1 MSVGYFD
8 QENTSS
14 KQIDSSHF
22 FLVDTVYAL
31 ICRGKIYDLW
41 VMKSCDFQ
49 SGGELCEPLD
59 NKRDLIGKEGWGKT
73 FCILSDCQHTKCLQS
88 DWSRRVQYWSHG
100 TLSDNIVLFDKKKK
114 HSISGLRKNRNV
126 VFFIF

>member
-1 MSVGYFD
+1 
-8 QENTSS
+8 
-14 KQIDSSHF
+14 
-22 FLVDTVYAL
+22 
-31 ICRGKIYDLW
+31 
-41 VMKSCDFQ
+41 MKSCDFQ

-88 DWSRRVQYWSHG
+88 DWSRRVQYWSHC
-100 TLSDNIVLFDKKKK
+100 TLSDNIVLFEKKKK